1 MLAEPE
7 RTQIMIAQ
15 YGEVCKK
22 AKAAK
27 ILDRTVG
34 TINAMIRDGRLDDAC
49 GGTMVDV
56 RSIARY
62 IAAPKQEDFEAR
74 KRRRIERTG
83 CKWIV

>member
-1 MLAEPE
+1 MLNEEAMVEK
-7 RTQIMIAQ
+7 

-22 AKAAK
+22 SKAAR
-27 ILDRTVG
+27 ILDRSAH
-34 TINAMIRDGRLDDAC
+34 TINAMLRDGRLDDAC
-49 GGTMVDV
+49 GGTRVDV

-83 CKWIV
+83 CKWVV